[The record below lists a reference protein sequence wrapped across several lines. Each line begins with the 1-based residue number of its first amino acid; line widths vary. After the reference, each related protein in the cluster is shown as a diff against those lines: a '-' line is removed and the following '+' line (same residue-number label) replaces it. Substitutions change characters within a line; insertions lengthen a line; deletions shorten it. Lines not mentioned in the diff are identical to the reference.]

1 MNIIPKLKT
10 GLDVNILFDS
20 IHGFE
25 TTPELSMF
33 ELFNVDL
40 VHGWLV
46 DPQVTIKRHEMI

>member
-1 MNIIPKLKT
+1 MDIIPKLKT

-46 DPQVTIKRHEMI
+46 DPQVTIKRHEVI